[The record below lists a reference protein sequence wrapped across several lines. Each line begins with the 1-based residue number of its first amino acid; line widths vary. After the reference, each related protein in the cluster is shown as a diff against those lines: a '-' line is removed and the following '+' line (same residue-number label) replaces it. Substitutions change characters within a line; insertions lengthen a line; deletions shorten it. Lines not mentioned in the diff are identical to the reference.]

1 MSSALAIELTET
13 GSDPERIDELTT
25 RLRGEL
31 LDLDVEDVERVSAG
45 PAPDGSRA
53 IELAAIGALL
63 VTVEQSGE
71 LVAKVVSTIREWLK
85 RDPEPTRAVKI
96 SLGDRVI
103 ELTAASNEQQDR
115 LIAEFVRAGGGAAA
129 GGSAPGEGSGGG
141 QGGG

>member
-31 LDLDVEDVERVSAG
+31 LDLDVEAVERVSAG

-71 LVAKVVSTIREWLK
+71 LVAKVVNTIREWLK
-85 RDPEPTRAVKI
+85 RDPEPTRTVKI
-96 SLGDRVI
+96 SLGNRVI

-129 GGSAPGEGSGGG
+129 GSGPGEGSGGG